1 MKDLDKDLITE
12 TNQARF
18 QIIITTSS
26 SVRKNQVEI
35 GVTIQGLL
43 PPGNSLITLAQIT
56 G

>member
-18 QIIITTSS
+18 QIVITTSS

-43 PPGNSLITLAQIT
+43 LPGTPLITLTQTT